1 MRFFA
6 VILVSFFCQTHL
18 SASLTESTAFSII
31 DSKVIYGP
39 ENPLEIYSAD
49 DLDKIPL
56 TDSTKKATALFAP
69 VSKKQLHLPANKTI
83 PTKQSAEGP
92 TNTQPEPF
100 VIFVTSGTTVIGLE
114 NEYNIKVVALKA
126 KAKPRKVENSA
137 LSEQIKLALAEKETK
152 VKLAQTKKAKEL
164 NIKTEVTFYA
174 DPSGNSD
181 IKKQSGS
188 FFAAVISPFN
198 VLQKSVLA
206 SSNSKHTAT
215 IKLEEKKQK
224 FATSLSYL
232 QFGPLRN
239 SFLRGP
245 PQVS

>member
-1 MRFFA
+1 MTY
-6 VILVSFFCQTHL
+6 S
-18 SASLTESTAFSII
+18 
-31 DSKVIYGP
+31 P
-39 ENPLEIYSAD
+39 ENPLEIYAAN
-49 DLDKIPL
+49 DLDKIPFA
-56 TDSTKKATALFAP
+56 DSTKKPTARLAT
-69 VSKKQLHLPANKTI
+69 VSNKQLHLLSKKSN
-83 PTKQSAEGP
+83 PTTESGEGF
-92 TNTQPEPF
+92 TNTQTEP
-100 VIFVTSGTTVIGLE
+100 VEIFITSGTTVIGLE
-114 NEYNIKVVALKA
+114 NIYNVKLVALKA
-126 KAKPRKVENSA
+126 KAKPKKVENSA
-137 LSEQIKLALAEKETK
+137 LSEQVKLAEKNSQE
-152 VKLAQTKKAKEL
+152 KLAVTKKAKEL
-164 NIKTEVTFYA
+164 NIKTEVIFYA

-232 QFGPLRN
+232 QFGPLIN

-245 PQVS
+245 PNFS